1 MEIIELNEDKQ
12 VLKIVVDSNEESLFF
27 LLKTYL
33 EDLKDVD
40 LVGVH
45 REHHLVDKTEFFL
58 KVAKGS
64 PKAVFKKALKDIKKD
79 LASKKVK

>member
-1 MEIIELNEDKQ
+1 MEIIELSEDKQ

-27 LLKTYL
+27 LIKAYL
-33 EDLKDVD
+33 EELKDVD

-45 REHHLVDKTEFFL
+45 KEHHLIDKTEFL
-58 KVAKGS
+58 MKTVKGS
-64 PKAVFKKALKDIKKD
+64 PKAVFEKALKDVKKD